1 MTITCFCNHTVI
13 WNRYP
18 PCLFGGGEG
27 IRQPSAGR
35 NLLTDRRES
44 AVETQEFLRDHRERY
59 GINFQSRIGLFVR
72 DGKKICREVWEGKC
86 QDAAKKISCLF
97 SSSNTVNVEY

>member
-1 MTITCFCNHTVI
+1 M
-13 WNRYP
+13 
-18 PCLFGGGEG
+18 
-27 IRQPSAGR
+27 R

-59 GINFQSRIGLFVR
+59 GIKFQSHIGLFVR